1 MVHPGNIALGM
12 PPRAGTDRDQEVSLP
27 TADWIRELVRQLA
40 QFRTDQG
47 LSQAEVARR
56 MGTSQPY
63 VARLETAAVDPRLS
77 TVLRYAAVIAGG
89 LVLARVLR
97 DMVDGSGAPKG

>member
-1 MVHPGNIALGM
+1 V
-12 PPRAGTDRDQEVSLP
+12 
-27 TADWIRELVRQLA
+27 RELVRQLA

-77 TVLRYAAVIAGG
+77 TILRYVAVIAGG
-89 LVLARVLR
+89 LVLARVLKEATG
-97 DMVDGSGAPKG
+97 GSGFPKP

>member
-1 MVHPGNIALGM
+1 MATPRRQTLRAHPPA
-12 PPRAGTDRDQEVSLP
+12 E
-27 TADWIRELVRQLA
+27 DWTRELVRELA
-40 QFRTDQG
+40 KYRADQG

-63 VARLETAAVDPRLS
+63 VARLEGAEIDPRIS

-89 LVLARVLR
+89 LVLARLVKDIL
-97 DMVDGSGAPKG
+97 GGPAPPIR

>member
-1 MVHPGNIALGM
+1 M
-12 PPRAGTDRDQEVSLP
+12 
-27 TADWIRELVRQLA
+27 RELVRQLA
-40 QFRTDQG
+40 KFRTDQG

-63 VARLETAAVDPRLS
+63 VARLETSAVDPRLS

-89 LVLARVLR
+89 FVLARVIK
-97 DMVDGSGAPKG
+97 DAIGGSGIPKP